1 MAAERDDRMS
11 TPVLLYHYPLS
22 PCCDK
27 VRLALAEKGIAWQE
41 TMVDLASKA
50 NLAPDYLALN
60 PKGYVPTLRW
70 GEELLVESTAILDY
84 IQAACPL
91 PSLVPEA
98 PREVAAMR
106 LWLKHVDEVLHP
118 AWPGLA
124 WPIAVRPRWL
134 DRSPD
139 EIEAMLAALLDPAR
153 RDRQRRLLKE
163 GFGSPDTQTS
173 FRVLA
178 ATLDQL
184 EKALERRAWLAGDS
198 FSLADIALL
207 PYVQIASF
215 YGIEAWMLEG
225 RPRVGD
231 WFARCRARPSWQ
243 KGTEI
248 HLPPERLEGIHR
260 ASAELQQFL
269 AASAT

>member
-1 MAAERDDRMS
+1 MTAS
-11 TPVLLYHYPLS
+11 VLLYHYPLS

-27 VRLALAEKGIAWQE
+27 VRLALAEKGVDWQE
-41 TMVDLASKA
+41 TMVDLADKA
-50 NLAPDYLALN
+50 NLTPDYLALN
-60 PKGYVPTLRW
+60 HRGYVPTLRW
-70 GEELLVESTAILDY
+70 GDDVLVESTAILDY
-84 IQAACPL
+84 IEVACPH
-91 PSLVPEA
+91 PSLVPDA
-98 PREVAAMR
+98 PRDVAAMR
-106 LWLKHVDEVLHP
+106 LWLKHVDETLHP

-134 DRSPD
+134 DKSQD

-178 ATLDQL
+178 ATLCQM
-184 EKALERRAWLAGDS
+184 EQGLERKSWLAGDG

-207 PYVQIASF
+207 PYLQIASF
-215 YGIEAWMLEG
+215 YGLEDWMLEG

-231 WFARCRARPSWQ
+231 WLGRCRARPSWR
-243 KGTEI
+243 KGTEV
-248 HLPPERLEGIHR
+248 HLPAERLEGIHR
-260 ASAELQQFL
+260 ASAELQHFL
-269 AASAT
+269 AAGAT